1 MWAQPYTSL
10 NPLFWEMYHLS
21 QLQSEGNVSE
31 GERLERHCF
40 LKKKNKEGSE
50 PRNEATWET
59 RKSWEKSSAQRLQK
73 NTALWTL
80 GCWPM
85 ETLFR
90 LLANRTVRK
99 SMSFHYVRLR
109 CPWDSQARILE
120 WLPCP
125 PPGDLPNPRT
135 EPTSFTSPAM
145 AGRFLTT
152 STTWE
157 A

>member
-1 MWAQPYTSL
+1 
-10 NPLFWEMYHLS
+10 MYHLS

-31 GERLERHCF
+31 GECLERHCF